1 MRGSQVSF
9 RHPEGYAI
17 MQALIAEGVI
27 GDFRAPDI
35 LRFGFTPL
43 YIDEEDVARAVGVLA
58 KIMDYASWDRPEFK
72 RRAAVT

>member
-17 MQALIAEGVI
+17 MQALIAEGVV

-43 YIDEEDVARAVGVLA
+43 FIGPAEVDRAVEVLA
-58 KIMDYASWDRPEFK
+58 GIMAAGTWDRPEFK
-72 RRAAVT
+72 MRARVT